1 MTEEIIKEP
10 IGKKWRDALKK
21 QALRLKNRRKR
32 PLKPVPK
39 FRDELVARQKK
50 ARKKYE

>member
-1 MTEEIIKEP
+1 MTKEVIKEP

-21 QALRLKNRRKR
+21 RAARLQNRKKK
-32 PLKPVPK
+32 PLKPAPK

-50 ARKKYE
+50 ARGKYE